1 MVIKSEWEYRY
12 ILKTLDRQLDFM
24 KELRC
29 DHMEDLAKALPE
41 LRNNAMYM
49 RVEKLRNR
57 IIMGFK
63 ENGCKYPFS
72 VET

>member
-1 MVIKSEWEYRY
+1 MIIKSEWEYRY
-12 ILKTLDRQLDFM
+12 ILKTLDGQLEFM

-29 DHMEDLAKALPE
+29 DHMEGLAKALPE
-41 LRNNAMYM
+41 FRNNAMYM